1 MEGYLCIRVYAQRAE
16 ARTGHLRTFSGN
28 REVDLIVEAQDKRVV
43 AVEVKLKRTIKDDD
57 TRNLRWLMETIGDE
71 LLDAIV
77 VTTGETAYRRPD
89 GIGVVPAARRVG
101 SGSALLE
108 RANLLAFIEQGLR
121 IGQGSDLLTAYRRRH
136 PD

>member
-1 MEGYLCIRVYAQRAE
+1 VTLCVRVYAQRAE

-43 AVEVKLKRTIKDDD
+43 AIEVKLKRTIKDDD

-77 VTTGETAYRRPD
+77 VSTGETAYRRPD
-89 GIGVVPAARRVG
+89 GIGVVPAA
-101 SGSALLE
+101 LL
-108 RANLLAFIEQGLR
+108 G
-121 IGQGSDLLTAYRRRH
+121 
-136 PD
+136 P